1 MLKLRLNNEKS
12 QAQLLNLQAANKLV
26 QDQLGDLIRYK
37 DKVEMEIKVQKEKR
51 LKDKRERKNRLAK
64 TSARINSDTY

>member
-1 MLKLRLNNEKS
+1 MKLRLNNEKS